1 MNKPTGAMKREVA
14 VLRDGLF
21 PRSSGG
27 GDTPDANVRAN
38 RTAVPGD
45 VFGNPKITLAPVTA
59 ANAASAGYLIG
70 RGETLGGVSEKS
82 GTPAG
87 LI

>member
-1 MNKPTGAMKREVA
+1 M
-14 VLRDGLF
+14 
-21 PRSSGG
+21 
-27 GDTPDANVRAN
+27 
-38 RTAVPGD
+38 
-45 VFGNPKITLAPVTA
+45 TLAPVTA

-87 LI
+87 LIYFRQEEKTQWQPKRK